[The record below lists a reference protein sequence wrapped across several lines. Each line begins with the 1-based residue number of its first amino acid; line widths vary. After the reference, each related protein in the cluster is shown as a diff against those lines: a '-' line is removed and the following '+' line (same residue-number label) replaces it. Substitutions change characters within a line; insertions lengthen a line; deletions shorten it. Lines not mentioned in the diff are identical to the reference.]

1 MYVILGI
8 GLIIWAFWYDN
19 TDFKPKQKKNGKMTR
34 PYHKHWLLWTIAVI
48 LVVGGIG
55 NILGMDDDKADSSS
69 AKTEQAKKTKPKKH
83 KEAKKITSKKLIP
96 GKLTIG

>member
-1 MYVILGI
+1 MKMYFLYVILGI

-34 PYHKHWLLWTIAVI
+34 PYHKRWWLWTIAVI

-55 NILGMDDDKADSSS
+55 NILGMDDEKQTVTLQRPS
-69 AKTEQAKKTKPKKH
+69 KPKRLSLKS
-83 KEAKKITSKKLIP
+83 IRKL
-96 GKLTIG
+96 KR

>member
-1 MYVILGI
+1 MYFLYVILGI

-34 PYHKHWLLWTIAVI
+34 PYHKRWWLWTIAVI

-55 NILGMDDDKADSSS
+55 NILGMDDEKQTVTLQRPS
-69 AKTEQAKKTKPKKH
+69 KPKRLSLKS
-83 KEAKKITSKKLIP
+83 IRKL
-96 GKLTIG
+96 KR

>member
-1 MYVILGI
+1 MKMYFLYVILGI

-34 PYHKHWLLWTIAVI
+34 PYHKRWWLWTIAVI

-55 NILGMDDDKADSSS
+55 NILGMDDEKQTVTLQRTS
-69 AKTEQAKKTKPKKH
+69 KPKRLSLKS
-83 KEAKKITSKKLIP
+83 IRKL
-96 GKLTIG
+96 KR

>member
-1 MYVILGI
+1 MKMYFLYVILGI

-34 PYHKHWLLWTIAVI
+34 PYHKRQWLWTIAVI

-55 NILGMDDDKADSSS
+55 NILGMDDEKQTVTLQRPS
-69 AKTEQAKKTKPKKH
+69 KPKRLSLKS
-83 KEAKKITSKKLIP
+83 IRKL
-96 GKLTIG
+96 KR

>member
-1 MYVILGI
+1 MKMYFLYVILGI

-34 PYHKHWLLWTIAVI
+34 PYHKRWWLWTIAVL

-55 NILGMDDDKADSSS
+55 NILGMDDEKQTVTLQRPS
-69 AKTEQAKKTKPKKH
+69 KPKRLSLKS
-83 KEAKKITSKKLIP
+83 IRKL
-96 GKLTIG
+96 KR

>member
-1 MYVILGI
+1 MKMYFLYVILGI

-34 PYHKHWLLWTIAVI
+34 PYHKRWWLWTIAVI

-55 NILGMDDDKADSSS
+55 NILGMDDEKQTVTLQRSS
-69 AKTEQAKKTKPKKH
+69 KPKRLSLKS
-83 KEAKKITSKKLIP
+83 IRKL
-96 GKLTIG
+96 KR

>member
-1 MYVILGI
+1 MKMYFLYVILGI

-34 PYHKHWLLWTIAVI
+34 PYHKRWWLWTIAVI

-55 NILGMDDDKADSSS
+55 NILGMDDEKQTVTLQRSRKQKRLSLKS
-69 AKTEQAKKTKPKKH
+69 
-83 KEAKKITSKKLIP
+83 IRKL
-96 GKLTIG
+96 KR

>member
-1 MYVILGI
+1 MSKKQSVMKLILVYRYGGLGVMKMYFLYVILGI

-34 PYHKHWLLWTIAVI
+34 PYHKRWWLWTIAVI

-55 NILGMDDDKADSSS
+55 NILGMDDDKADSNS
-69 AKTEQAKKTKPKKH
+69 AKT
-83 KEAKKITSKKLIP
+83 
-96 GKLTIG
+96 

>member
-1 MYVILGI
+1 MKMYFLYVILGI

-34 PYHKHWLLWTIAVI
+34 PYHKRWWLWTIAVI

-55 NILGMDDDKADSSS
+55 NILGMDDEKQ
-69 AKTEQAKKTKPKKH
+69 TVTLQRP
-83 KEAKKITSKKLIP
+83 SKQKRLSQKRSQP
-96 GKLTIG
+96 S

>member
-34 PYHKHWLLWTIAVI
+34 PYHKRWWLWTIAVI

-55 NILGMDDDKADSSS
+55 NILGMDDEKQTVTLQRPS
-69 AKTEQAKKTKPKKH
+69 KPKRLSLKS
-83 KEAKKITSKKLIP
+83 IRKL
-96 GKLTIG
+96 KR

>member
-1 MYVILGI
+1 MKMYFLYVILGI

-34 PYHKHWLLWTIAVI
+34 PYHKCWWLWTIGVI

-55 NILGMDDDKADSSS
+55 NILGMDDEKQTVTLQRPS
-69 AKTEQAKKTKPKKH
+69 KPKRLSLKS
-83 KEAKKITSKKLIP
+83 IRKL
-96 GKLTIG
+96 KR